1 VKFTEEELK
10 KIKKEQMEQID
21 RYLDNEYGTSYTRL
35 RELHDYFFEK
45 YTDQKEEIERL
56 NKELEFERQTKKE
69 AIEYIKS
76 IPDDEFVESEHFTEL
91 LFIFGKVGSDK
102 E

>member
-1 VKFTEEELK
+1 MNSEDY
-10 KIKKEQMEQID
+10 KIAYENVMIANKMLEQ
-21 RYLDNEYGTSYTRL
+21 
-35 RELHDYFFEK
+35 K
-45 YTDQKEEIERL
+45 IERL

>member
-1 VKFTEEELK
+1 MISEDY
-10 KIKKEQMEQID
+10 KIAYGNVMIANKMLEQ
-21 RYLDNEYGTSYTRL
+21 
-35 RELHDYFFEK
+35 
-45 YTDQKEEIERL
+45 EIERL
-56 NKELEFERQTKKE
+56 NNIIKE